1 MVHPGVNARPA
12 LEPRLL
18 ALSPSEHI
26 WRKCS
31 KVVNRQIGA
40 AVEADSYFRLRIG
53 SPSAILVG
61 ATSRVLFPVLAKWS
75 KQTSLPHILLG
86 ASALS
91 LACPS
96 SQLTAKHFRTEVFPV
111 QGPIPPSTQITK
123 FHSTALAECA
133 NTNGHHHVRH
143 GRGKGK
149 TAQDCF
155 CSQLQALTFARII
168 SIAILEF
175 GVILRSVLVA

>member
-1 MVHPGVNARPA
+1 MHRPPDHCQNQMQEPSQSRISTAAVAPPTVTTPVPAVVHPGLNAHPA

-18 ALSPSEHI
+18 ALSPSKHL

-40 AVEADSYFRLRIG
+40 AVEANSYFRLRIG
-53 SPSAILVG
+53 SPSAILVS
-61 ATSRVLFPVLAKWS
+61 ATSRILFPVLAKWS

-86 ASALS
+86 ASALP

-123 FHSTALAECA
+123 FHSTAVGLL
-133 NTNGHHHVRH
+133 V
-143 GRGKGK
+143 
-149 TAQDCF
+149 
-155 CSQLQALTFARII
+155 
-168 SIAILEF
+168 
-175 GVILRSVLVA
+175 VLD